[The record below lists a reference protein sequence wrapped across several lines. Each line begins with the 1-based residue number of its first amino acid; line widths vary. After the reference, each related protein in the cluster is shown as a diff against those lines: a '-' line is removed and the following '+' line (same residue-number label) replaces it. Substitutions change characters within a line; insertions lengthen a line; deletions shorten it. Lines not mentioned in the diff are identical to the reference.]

1 MGMFQQKPEEEQSP
15 WALPSEP
22 VKRSEAEVLGEEP
35 AVDPLS
41 LGLGFG
47 ATTEVS
53 SIVFPIAEPAAE
65 PVGDYEAEEPVDD
78 AGAESD

>member
-1 MGMFQQKPEEEQSP
+1 MFQQKPEEEESP

-22 VKRSEAEVLGEEP
+22 VERSEAETLGEEP

-53 SIVFPIAEPAAE
+53 SIVFPITESAAQTAA
-65 PVGDYEAEEPVDD
+65 DYDAEEPVE
-78 AGAESD
+78 GADEESD